1 MKEGSEGKWRKRMR
15 SERRGRLEEG
25 KEGRAERKEMK
36 RKKEKGTEKCER
48 RKHRGQR
55 EKKEKRA
62 GATID
67 DKGGLLA
74 VCRHMTWAR
83 AGMRSVRVSFPPPP
97 AIASWVTCGRVV
109 S

>member
-1 MKEGSEGKWRKRMR
+1 M
-15 SERRGRLEEG
+15 EEED
-25 KEGRAERKEMK
+25 EGRKARKTGRRKGGKGREK
-36 RKKEKGTEKCER
+36 GDEKKKEKGTEKCER
-48 RKHRGQR
+48 RKQRGQR
-55 EKKEKRA
+55 EQIEKRA

-67 DKGGLLA
+67 NRGGLLA